1 MMYHLSV
8 CEMTNDLVCDVPLLG
23 VCDMTEFVCEMTDVI
38 VCDMT
43 NRTDS

>member
-1 MMYHLSV
+1 MCDMTEFV
-8 CEMTNDLVCDVPLLG
+8 CEMTDCG

-43 NRTDS
+43 NRTDSYWCVK